1 MKGPT
6 IGLVCDGWAA
16 KTIRRKLLKIGIT
29 PTVLPPEK
37 NIRIPLNLDVVIY
50 VPKAISHGA
59 RDRAREWS
67 AATGR
72 PVICLAKNINL
83 MPELRKA
90 GILPPESPVSPPSPL
105 SPEVLDCRRGAYGT
119 IAKWYRALFH
129 LDPTVSLDTLS
140 THPEWNPEKSPGHFS
155 LARLAYREKAGL
167 VPWSE
172 ACRGISRDG
181 RRDLPLNMGPK
192 APPLFS
198 FDEPEPESP
207 PEEGHRVVLPR
218 PAQPGRHR
226 RFPQQAQE
234 SAPEPAPVVV
244 TGKAALEPP
253 VDPESRMVE
262 IEEEIRT
269 AAGMLREVGRR
280 YGIATI
286 CVESWGVTRV
296 SSRPVLAS
304 PEESEVVVGTP
315 TLT

>member
-6 IGLVCDGWAA
+6 IGLVCDAWAA

-140 THPEWNPEKSPGHFS
+140 THPDWNPKKSPGHFS

-207 PEEGHRVVLPR
+207 PEE
-218 PAQPGRHR
+218 
-226 RFPQQAQE
+226 PQEAPQ
-234 SAPEPAPVVV
+234 SAPDPAPVVV

-253 VDPESRMVE
+253 VDPESRMAE

-315 TLT
+315 ILT